1 VQLGKP
7 EFFKDALFQ
16 DHIAYSGRDCF
27 WFNFDSGYQ
36 AELIFTAVTYGPACQ
51 DVPSKPV

>member
-51 DVPSKPV
+51 DVPRKPV